1 MSFRKNKV
9 LFIGGGLGGLIL
21 LAELVFVVTGALG
34 LRTQNRLLA
43 ERRSDLARLQSR
55 TPFPSEE
62 NVEQVRAH
70 LEMLEYQVGELE
82 AALIR
87 APFPVGHVQAAD
99 FSARA
104 QNVIERFR
112 KNAEHA
118 GVGLPAGLEA
128 GFAEYASG
136 GAIPESRHVP
146 RLSRQLYSVECVAD
160 VLVNSGVDSIDSLER
175 EPFET
180 VPPPQEPRRRA
191 ARGAPPAAK
200 QKRDVSDGAERLAA
214 RLYSVERI
222 GVVFTASEAGVWR
235 VLDHFSA
242 APHFMVVSG
251 FSHGTKTAI
260 LDYNPEKVKQGG
272 VGEDDPLAHL
282 SGGILVGE
290 KALSRPERIIT
301 GNEPVKVSLTI
312 DVYDFDPAEG
322 ER

>member
-1 MSFRKNKV
+1 MSFQKNKL
-9 LFIGGGLGGLIL
+9 LFIGGGIGGLIL
-21 LAELVFVVTGALG
+21 LVELVFVVTGWLG
-34 LRTQNRLLA
+34 LRAQNHVLA
-43 ERRSDLARLQSR
+43 EGRRDLARLQSR
-55 TPFPSEE
+55 SPFPSEE
-62 NVEQVRAH
+62 NAKLVRAN
-70 LEMLEYQVGELE
+70 LEMLEYEVSELE

-87 APFPVGHVQAAD
+87 APFPVSDVQAAD

-112 KNAEHA
+112 KNAERV
-118 GVGLPAGLEA
+118 GVRLPAGLEV

-160 VLVNSGVDSIDSLER
+160 VLVDCGVDSIDALER
-175 EPFET
+175 ESFET
-180 VPPPQEPRRRA
+180 APPPEEPRRRA
-191 ARGAPPAAK
+191 SRGVQQAAK
-200 QKRDVSDGAERLAA
+200 QNREVPDVSER
-214 RLYSVERI
+214 RPGKLYSIERI
-222 GVVFTASEAGVWR
+222 GVEFTAPEAVAWC
-235 VLDHFSA
+235 VLDHFCS

-251 FSHGTKTAI
+251 FSHATKTAV

-272 VGEDDPLAHL
+272 VGDDDPLAHL

-301 GNEPVKVSLTI
+301 GNEPVKVSLSI